1 MILGLKCR
9 WRQIWNCRPIVQ
21 GHLAAACL
29 HGRYARGFVFHS
41 PLLWQALLEAAWYR
55 RKRQGVPPRALWQ
68 DPTPGIDE
76 VYGSFENVVPFLF
89 AESRV
94 RRGFWMKS
102 GTCRSWRLEW
112 FGPFLRPTSPSSSL
126 GGWSIST
133 IRQRNCSAKTGEQE
147 QTVTE
152 NSEIRNCLNH
162 PTDAIPFQDVRQT
175 MTLER
180 AVLNQIAVLQ
190 AAWRCPGWKEDAGQA
205 IWGPRAADRAVLT
218 YAAKGT
224 VSVWFSLQP
233 LHSEHSKEYGFL
245 QMQTARNICMLFSTA
260 FNSR

>member
-1 MILGLKCR
+1 MMSHWTILANQR
-9 WRQIWNCRPIVQ
+9 RSVWFWVWNAGGARFGI
-21 GHLAAACL
+21 AAQSCKAILQL
-29 HGRYARGFVFHS
+29 HVCTGDMHGGFFFYS

-112 FGPFLRPTSPSSSL
+112 FGQFLRLTSPSSSP

-133 IRQRNCSAKTGEQE
+133 IRQRNCSTKTGEQE

-180 AVLNQIAVLQ
+180 AVLN
-190 AAWRCPGWKEDAGQA
+190 
-205 IWGPRAADRAVLT
+205 
-218 YAAKGT
+218 
-224 VSVWFSLQP
+224 
-233 LHSEHSKEYGFL
+233 
-245 QMQTARNICMLFSTA
+245 
-260 FNSR
+260 